1 MRRSHIDGRDGARA
15 ARSQLRIFSAV
26 DCGPRINLLFQQIAV
41 ATNSA
46 HSGEGCNR
54 ASAHVR
60 LVPEGGPPLNSPR
73 GNAAGHRRVAVGG
86 GGSAGGGALSATRL
100 RAPVRRTEGTD
111 QTEKTSV
118 AAEISKRRMPWVKE
132 SHDHAGE

>member
-1 MRRSHIDGRDGARA
+1 MGSPRERAVNKISGIPHTRGAIPA
-15 ARSQLRIFSAV
+15 TDFLAV

-73 GNAAGHRRVAVGG
+73 GNAAGHRRVVAGG
-86 GGSAGGGALSATRL
+86 GGSAGGCALSATSL
-100 RAPVRRTEGTD
+100 SAPMRRTEGTD
-111 QTEKTSV
+111 QIEKQAWRQNFT
-118 AAEISKRRMPWVKE
+118 RGGC
-132 SHDHAGE
+132 HG